1 MMAKEYDIIVVG
13 GGPGGYVAAIRAGQ
27 LGAKVALVE
36 KENVGGICLNHGC
49 IPTKTFLKSAKVY
62 QTLKHANDY
71 GVTTDGNIS
80 FDWSKVVARK
90 DGVVKQLTGGVAF
103 LLKKN
108 GVDVYKGFG
117 DIRSANEVIVNG
129 ESLKTKNVIIATG
142 ASAIIPPIPGVEE
155 AYKKGIVVTSKEL
168 LNIKQYPKSILIVG
182 GGVIGVEFATVFNSF
197 GSKVTII
204 EKMEKILPT
213 MDDEIQDAYT
223 KTLKR
228 SGIEVL
234 TGAEVKSVSD
244 HKLTYELKG
253 QSVTVEGDLI
263 LMAVGTR
270 ANSKGLE
277 HLGLEM
283 DRANIKT
290 NEYLQTNVPGIYAI
304 GDVNGKYMLAHVASH
319 EGMVAVNHI
328 LKKGHAKMS
337 YDKIPSCIYGQPEI
351 AAIGLTEREAKAKG
365 LDYKVSKVP
374 LAAVGK
380 SLADGEKVG
389 FIKLIVDNK
398 YKEVLGAHI
407 YAYNATELISEYSV
421 AMEAEATAYEIAAA
435 IHPHPT
441 LSELSLEAA
450 LGAIDKPIHI

>member
-1 MMAKEYDIIVVG
+1 V
-13 GGPGGYVAAIRAGQ
+13 
-27 LGAKVALVE
+27 
-36 KENVGGICLNHGC
+36 
-49 IPTKTFLKSAKVY
+49 
-62 QTLKHANDY
+62 
-71 GVTTDGNIS
+71 
-80 FDWSKVVARK
+80 
-90 DGVVKQLTGGVAF
+90 
-103 LLKKN
+103 
-108 GVDVYKGFG
+108 
-117 DIRSANEVIVNG
+117 
-129 ESLKTKNVIIATG
+129 
-142 ASAIIPPIPGVEE
+142 
-155 AYKKGIVVTSKEL
+155 
-168 LNIKQYPKSILIVG
+168 
-182 GGVIGVEFATVFNSF
+182 
-197 GSKVTII
+197 
-204 EKMEKILPT
+204 
-213 MDDEIQDAYT
+213 AYT
-223 KTLKR
+223 KTLER
-228 SGIEVL
+228 DGIEIF
-234 TGAEVKSVSD
+234 TGAEVKSVND
-244 HKLTYELKG
+244 HKLTYNLAG
-253 QSVTVEGDLI
+253 QDVTIEGDLI

-380 SLADGEKVG
+380 SLADGEKEG

-407 YAYNATELISEYSV
+407 YAYNAT
-421 AMEAEATAYEIAAA
+421 
-435 IHPHPT
+435 
-441 LSELSLEAA
+441 
-450 LGAIDKPIHI
+450 

>member
-1 MMAKEYDIIVVG
+1 MMAKEYDIIGVG

-62 QTLKHANDY
+62 KTLQHSSDY
-71 GVTTDGNIS
+71 GVTSSGSIG

-108 GVDVYKGFG
+108 GVDVYNGFG

-213 MDDEIQDAYT
+213 MDDEIQD
-223 KTLKR
+223 
-228 SGIEVL
+228 
-234 TGAEVKSVSD
+234 
-244 HKLTYELKG
+244 
-253 QSVTVEGDLI
+253 
-263 LMAVGTR
+263 
-270 ANSKGLE
+270 
-277 HLGLEM
+277 
-283 DRANIKT
+283 
-290 NEYLQTNVPGIYAI
+290 
-304 GDVNGKYMLAHVASH
+304 
-319 EGMVAVNHI
+319 
-328 LKKGHAKMS
+328 
-337 YDKIPSCIYGQPEI
+337 
-351 AAIGLTEREAKAKG
+351 
-365 LDYKVSKVP
+365 
-374 LAAVGK
+374 
-380 SLADGEKVG
+380 
-389 FIKLIVDNK
+389 
-398 YKEVLGAHI
+398 
-407 YAYNATELISEYSV
+407 
-421 AMEAEATAYEIAAA
+421 
-435 IHPHPT
+435 
-441 LSELSLEAA
+441 
-450 LGAIDKPIHI
+450 

>member
-1 MMAKEYDIIVVG
+1 MAKQYDIIVVG
-13 GGPGGYVAAIRAGQ
+13 GGPGGYVAAIKAAQ
-27 LGAKVALVE
+27 LGAKTALVE

-49 IPTKTFLKSAKVY
+49 IPTKTFLKSAKVFK
-62 QTLKHANDY
+62 TMKHANDY
-71 GVTTDGNIS
+71 GVTASGEIG
-80 FDWSKVVARK
+80 FDWSKIVSRK

-108 GVDVYKGFG
+108 GVDVYNGFG
-117 DIRSANEVIVNG
+117 EIKSANEVVVNG
-129 ESLKTKNVIIATG
+129 ESLQTKNVIIATG
-142 ASAIIPPIPGVEE
+142 ASAIVPPIPGVED
-155 AYKKGIVVTSKEL
+155 AYKKGIVVTSREL
-168 LNIKQYPKSILIVG
+168 LAVKNYPKSILIVG

-204 EKMEKILPT
+204 EKMDGILPT
-213 MDDEIQDAYT
+213 MDEEVRVAYT
-223 KTLKR
+223 KTLKKD
-228 SGIEVL
+228 GIEIL

-244 HKLTYELKG
+244 HKLTYNLAG
-253 QSVTVEGDLI
+253 QDVTIEGDLI

-304 GDVNGKYMLAHVASH
+304 GDVNGKFMLAHVAEH
-319 EGMVAVNHI
+319 EGIVAVEHI
-328 LKKGHAKMS
+328 LKKGHQKMD
-337 YDKIPSCIYGQPEI
+337 YDKIPSCIYGSPEI
-351 AAIGLTEREAKAKG
+351 AAIGLTEKEAKARG
-365 LDYKVSKVP
+365 IDYKVSKVP

-380 SLADGEKVG
+380 ALADGEKEG
-389 FIKLIVDNK
+389 FIKLIVDKK
-398 YKEVLGAHI
+398 YLEVVGVHI
-407 YAYNATELISEYSV
+407 YAYNATELISEFSV
-421 AMEAEATAYEIAAA
+421 AMASEATAYEIAHA

-450 LGAIDKPIHI
+450 LGAIDKAIHI